1 MGNPK
6 SFLSFRFTIK
16 KYIMPINETG
26 HYKNITS
33 LDKMILKAQGFG
45 ATYNPSKVSIKIA
58 SLQTLSTQAKADY
71 SPVSPAS
78 VSYNNA
84 VNDRI
89 IIFQPYKT
97 FSTQILA
104 AFKTSSD
111 ANPQKI
117 KDLVTINRKIQGSR
131 TPKKDAVPVDPNA
144 PAPETIS
151 ASQQSYE
158 MKYDHFVEFID
169 VILSEATYLP
179 NETELKLP
187 ALQTFKASLLAAN
200 TAVSTLFETVNQ
212 ARIKRDKTLYNEKTG
227 VYTIQG
233 LVKEYVKGV
242 YKVNSIQYKQ
252 MVAIKFTKPAKL
264 FI

>member
-1 MGNPK
+1 MAV
-6 SFLSFRFTIK
+6 
-16 KYIMPINETG
+16 NETG

-33 LDKMILKAQGFG
+33 LDKMILKAVGFG

-58 SLQTLSTQAKADY
+58 NLQTLATQALADY
-71 SPVSPAS
+71 TPVSPAS
-78 VSYNNA
+78 VAFNNK

-89 IIFQPYKT
+89 IIFQPFKT
-97 FSTQILA
+97 YATQILS

-111 ANPQKI
+111 ANAQKI
-117 KDLVTINRKIQGSR
+117 KDLTTINRKIQGSR

-158 MKYDHFVEFID
+158 MKYDHFVELVDLIA
-169 VILSEATYLP
+169 SEPTYLP
-179 NETELKLP
+179 NETELKLV
-187 ALQTFKASLLAAN
+187 ALQAFKTSLQTAN
-200 TAVSTLFETVNQ
+200 TAVFTAFETVNQ

-233 LVKEYVKGV
+233 LVKDYVKSV

>member
-1 MGNPK
+1 MA
-6 SFLSFRFTIK
+6 
-16 KYIMPINETG
+16 INETG
-26 HYKNITS
+26 HYKNITA
-33 LDKMILKAQGFG
+33 LDKMILKAQSFG

-58 SLQTLSTQAKADY
+58 NLLTLSTQAKTDY
-71 SPVSPAS
+71 TPVSTANIAF
-78 VSYNNA
+78 NNA

-89 IIFQPYKT
+89 IIFQPFKSY
-97 FSTQILA
+97 STQILA

-111 ANPQKI
+111 ANSQKI

-131 TPKKDAVPVDPNA
+131 TPKKETIPVDPNA

-151 ASQQSYE
+151 SSQQSYE
-158 MKYDHFVEFID
+158 MKYDHFVEFVD
-169 VILSEATYLP
+169 LILSEASYTP

-187 ALQTFKASLLAAN
+187 ALQAFKASLLAAN
-200 TAVSTLFETVNQ
+200 TSVATTFETVNQ

-242 YKVNSIQYKQ
+242 YKVKSIQYKQ
-252 MVAIKFTKPAKL
+252 MVAIKFTKPPKL

>member
-1 MGNPK
+1 MA
-6 SFLSFRFTIK
+6 
-16 KYIMPINETG
+16 INETG

-58 SLQTLSTQAKADY
+58 NLQTLATQALADY
-71 SPVSPAS
+71 TPVSPAS
-78 VSYNNA
+78 IAYNNK

-89 IIFQPYKT
+89 ITFQPYKT
-97 FSTQILA
+97 FATQILS

-111 ANPQKI
+111 ANAQKI

-131 TPKKDAVPVDPNA
+131 TPKKDATPVDPNA

-151 ASQQSYE
+151 SSQQSYE
-158 MKYDHFVEFID
+158 MKYDHFVEFVDLIA
-169 VILSEATYLP
+169 SEATYLP
-179 NETELKLP
+179 NETELKLV
-187 ALQTFKASLLAAN
+187 ALQAFKTSLQTAN
-200 TAVSTLFETVNQ
+200 SAVATTFETVNQ

-233 LVKEYVKGV
+233 LVKDYVKSV